1 MSGKGARPATHTVDD
16 LPTSLARLRSAW
28 LAEKR
33 ASADEQRHRR
43 LSLTLKER
51 VAAGDALSDLKVVDE
66 DPGGYD
72 RTVVWVESGRDSM
85 ARFRGSPGEP
95 VLIWRAQPDEEGAI
109 RGQITRR
116 RADRLGLLI
125 GSDDAESLETPGF
138 RLDLLENEITFAR
151 GERAIAQFERAES
164 VVLRKMAA
172 CLFLQSAPVWNRADG
187 PRFFDDALNLPQ
199 QEAIT
204 FLLQHQP
211 VACLHGP
218 PGTGKTRTLVE
229 VVRQLIANGGK
240 VLVSAPSNAAVD
252 NLCERL
258 LWAGVPVVRLG
269 NPARVSATVEQCTLQ
284 ARIEQTP
291 TWELTREWLRRAR
304 SIRRDIRNRSER
316 GTLTRDQRMEL
327 QSEASRLFRDAR
339 EQTANIER
347 ATLESAQVVACT
359 AGGVDSALLSKLEF
373 AAAVVDE
380 ATQCSDPLLLA
391 VALHAPRLILAG
403 DPCQLPPTVLST
415 SRDVEPLRST
425 FLERL
430 MQRWED
436 AVVRMLTIQHRM
448 HPDIMEFPSSA
459 MYGGQLVADAC
470 TLRHLVQQGE
480 WLVDEPRAASL
491 LFIDTAGK
499 GWDEV
504 SDGGSWCNPAAG
516 ERVLDEYRRLISRGV
531 SPSDIAILVPYRAQ
545 KLWLDN
551 RLLQRELAPVEVST
565 IDGFQ
570 GREAEFILLDLVRSN
585 SEGQVG
591 FLSDSRRMNV
601 AMTRARRGLIVVGD
615 SATIGGSPF
624 FRDFL
629 DAVPVVGRWMS
640 AWDDDAEPLE
650 PAV

>member
-1 MSGKGARPATHTVDD
+1 MRSVTTTVHDV
-16 LPTSLARLRSAW
+16 PTALARLRAAW

-33 ASADEQRHRR
+33 AGADEQRHRR

-72 RTVVWVESGRDSM
+72 RTVIWVESGRDSM

-109 RGQITRR
+109 RGQVTRR
-116 RADRLGLLI
+116 RGEKLGLLV
-125 GSDDAESLETPGF
+125 GSDDVDSLETPGF

-151 GERAIAQFERAES
+151 GDRAISQFEKADS
-164 VVLRKMAA
+164 LPLRRMAA
-172 CLFLQSAPVWNRADG
+172 CLFLQTAPAFTKVDA
-187 PRFFDDALNLPQ
+187 PRFQDSALNDPQ
-199 QEAIT
+199 RESIA

-218 PGTGKTRTLVE
+218 PGTGKTRVLVE
-229 VVRQLIANGGK
+229 VVRQLLAQGGK

-258 LWAGVPVVRLG
+258 LGAGVQVVRLG
-269 NPARVSATVEQCTLQ
+269 NPARVSASVEACTLQ
-284 ARIEQTP
+284 ARLEQTP
-291 TWELTREWLRRAR
+291 TWELTRQWLRKARA
-304 SIRRDIRNRSER
+304 IRRDIRNRSER
-316 GTLTRDQRMEL
+316 GTLTRDERMEL
-327 QSEASRLFRDAR
+327 QGEASRLFRDAR

-347 ATLESAQVVACT
+347 ATLESAQVIACT
-359 AGGVDSALLSKLEF
+359 AGGVDSALLAKHVF

-403 DPCQLPPTVLST
+403 DPCQLPPTVISM

-430 MQRWED
+430 MNRWSD
-436 AVVRMLTIQHRM
+436 GVVRMLTIQHRM

-459 MYGGQLVADAC
+459 MYGGKLVADAC
-470 TLRHLVQQGE
+470 TLQHLVQAGS

-491 LFIDTAGK
+491 LFVDTAGK

-504 SDGGSWCNPAAG
+504 SDGGSWCNPGAG
-516 ERVLDEYRRLISRGV
+516 ERVLDEYRRLVSRGI
-531 SPSDIAILVPYRAQ
+531 SPADIAILVPYRAQ

-551 RLLQRELAPVEVST
+551 RLVQREFPAVEIST

-570 GREAEFILLDLVRSN
+570 GREAEFVLLDLVRSN

-591 FLSDSRRMNV
+591 FLSDTRRMNV

-615 SATIGGSPF
+615 SATIGGSAF

-629 DAVPVVGRWMS
+629 DAVPIVGRWMS
-640 AWDDDAEPLE
+640 AWDDEAEPLQ
-650 PAV
+650 A